1 MEDRLDRYLQHLL
14 RAMDSKIETVPGER
28 DFPNP
33 PTPIKKMGEVLPIL

>member
-14 RAMDSKIETVPGER
+14 RAMDSKKETVPGER

-33 PTPIKKMGEVLPIL
+33 PTPIKKMGEVLPVL